1 MADDEF
7 RLVSERDE
15 KEIAAER
22 AYSDLVWRTKQLA
35 ANILRVIAGAGSSDE
50 LLDQS
55 RMMVSAAE
63 SLTDIIGN
71 TLVAGMV
78 IERVLRSLDWRAINT
93 DYSRPTD
100 EDLARLESD
109 GSANVER
116 TQSAVLQAACRLVA
130 AQLAA
135 QPEQESVSL
144 NKFITAVE
152 SYTDAWEKHRTKLAK
167 GIVTQR
173 PR

>member
-22 AYSDLVWRTKQLA
+22 AYSDLVWRTK
-35 ANILRVIAGAGSSDE
+35 
-50 LLDQS
+50 
-55 RMMVSAAE
+55 
-63 SLTDIIGN
+63 
-71 TLVAGMV
+71 
-78 IERVLRSLDWRAINT
+78 
-93 DYSRPTD
+93 
-100 EDLARLESD
+100 
-109 GSANVER
+109 
-116 TQSAVLQAACRLVA
+116 
-130 AQLAA
+130 QLAA